1 MKTVL
6 FIVGLVILNTSC
18 ENFAKHVVRIKLTN
32 NSNVDLYMEFQSNND
47 TLIRVENFTNTS
59 INKGKTVQRDLS
71 YSSLKNKNENRIQ
84 VFIFNKDTLDKYGW
98 GYVKDNYKVIKRYDL
113 TYYKKKKDHGKS
125 SSTDLFYP

>member
-1 MKTVL
+1 MKKIL
-6 FIVGLVILNTSC
+6 FIIILVIFNISC

-47 TLIRVENFTNTS
+47 TLIRVENFTNTPVS
-59 INKGKTVQRDLS
+59 KGKTVQRDLS